1 MSSLSSSPFIFPFGL
16 HPSLSLVDGID
27 RCPPVDGA
35 GGETE
40 HGGHATSSPA
50 PSSSALDAT
59 RTCHGSSR
67 RSRHH
72 HHRSRRR
79 NPSTRG
85 RSGSPS
91 SVGAQGARLLP
102 HGAHRLTQPSRHRR
116 FAVDQAEPAARRAED
131 GGRAEAAQGEAAP
144 LTRPNP
150 LPACRPSSPRQP
162 SDCHGRP
169 SPNEPSSRRRST
181 ACSCRGSPCPIPG
194 LTTPCRCRSS
204 RRTSAT
210 DRRRHVACSSPS
222 PGRCLA

>member
-1 MSSLSSSPFIFPFGL
+1 M
-16 HPSLSLVDGID
+16 DG
-27 RCPPVDGA
+27 C
-35 GGETE
+35 GETE
-40 HGGHATSSPA
+40 HGGHTTSSPA
-50 PSSSALDAT
+50 PDAT

-79 NPSTRG
+79 NPSTKG

-102 HGAHRLTQPSRHRR
+102 HGAHRWTQPPRHRR

-131 GGRAEAAQGEAAP
+131 GGRAEAAHGEAAP

-150 LPACRPSSPRQP
+150 PPACRPSSPRQP

-169 SPNEPSSRRRST
+169 SPNEPSSHMRST
-181 ACSCRGSPCPIPG
+181 ACSCRGSPCHPRLDHSLPLPLFSSDQRDG
-194 LTTPCRCRSS
+194 SSPPRSLLFSFSRALPSVMPSRTS
-204 RRTSAT
+204 RRSA
-210 DRRRHVACSSPS
+210 SP
-222 PGRCLA
+222 RQLRLAAADI

>member
-1 MSSLSSSPFIFPFGL
+1 MGPTCHLYPHHLSSSPSAFTL
-16 HPSLSLVDGID
+16 LSLVDCIN
-27 RCPPVDGA
+27 RCPPMDGA

-50 PSSSALDAT
+50 PSSPAPDAT

-102 HGAHRLTQPSRHRR
+102 HGAHRWTQPPRHRR
-116 FAVDQAEPAARRAED
+116 FAVDQAEPAA
-131 GGRAEAAQGEAAP
+131 GLPP
-144 LTRPNP
+144 LLSPPTLG
-150 LPACRPSSPRQP
+150 LPRPSVAKRAFLAYAQYRLLVPRIAVP
-162 SDCHGRP
+162 SQ
-169 SPNEPSSRRRST
+169 
-181 ACSCRGSPCPIPG
+181 A
-194 LTTPCRCRSS
+194 
-204 RRTSAT
+204 
-210 DRRRHVACSSPS
+210 
-222 PGRCLA
+222 